1 MLTVAGQAQSPTP
14 ATEIAQTTDATSD
27 LLKEV
32 DRLIQQNQEFQ
43 KQNQELM
50 RQIHGLRQI
59 LDRQADARSPEQSG
73 TFPISRHAVPAAQ
86 DPASAP
92 SEEGGKTREK
102 SGKYTPNFG
111 YRVAFTEFGDVNISI
126 LAYVRYLNQR
136 NLDPTYTNAFGATS
150 AIQQRQDVQLNKVQI
165 KFLGWVWNP
174 KLRYYMYA
182 WTNNAAAGLP
192 GSIYLAGNVHYD
204 FADFFTLGGGVTSL
218 PGTRSVE
225 GNFPF
230 WLSVDSRLVA
240 DEFFRPSYTMGV
252 WARGKIVRGLTYQ
265 AMAGNNLSTIGV
277 NASQL

>member
-1 MLTVAGQAQSPTP
+1 MLTVAGEAQSPTP
-14 ATEIAQTTDATSD
+14 AAHVSQTDATAD

-32 DRLIQQNQEFQ
+32 DLLIQQNQEFQ

-73 TFPISRHAVPAAQ
+73 TFPISRDAVPAAQ

-136 NLDPTYTNAFGATS
+136 NLDPTYTNASGATS

-174 KLRYYMYA
+174 KLRYYVYA

-192 GSIYLAGNVHYD
+192 GSIYLAGNVYYD
-204 FADFFTLGGGVTSL
+204 FAD
-218 PGTRSVE
+218 
-225 GNFPF
+225 
-230 WLSVDSRLVA
+230 
-240 DEFFRPSYTMGV
+240 
-252 WARGKIVRGLTYQ
+252 
-265 AMAGNNLSTIGV
+265 
-277 NASQL
+277 